1 MASLQERL
9 RRLRGATGI
18 QPGATPSIDDSA
30 PQHPDEAA
38 GLARAQPPEDT
49 ARASEAAQ
57 PDGASPPLP
66 SLAERMRRLAPVRLR
81 QRPVVPVPAATV
93 ADSLGAEL
101 IAPGLALLERR
112 RPLTQRHGRFPL
124 GRCVESAHVVLGTA
138 LDRAEHPEHDNWVLL
153 DTETSGLA
161 GGTGT
166 WAFVIGIGRIDD
178 AELVLRQ
185 YLLLGLD
192 AEGVMMERVEA
203 ELAGAGRLIS
213 YNGKGFD
220 LPLLETRLC
229 LNGRRPELTATPHLD
244 LLHPVRRAFASR
256 WPDCRLAT
264 CEQRLLGV
272 ERGDDLPGSEAPAAW
287 LEWLRAGQPERLGAV
302 LRHNRL
308 DLLSLATLIPA
319 LAEVQRDPASHGADI
334 RSLARHLCR
343 CDQAAA
349 AEQLLEAHRYALE
362 PAAALDL
369 AQLKRRRRAWGE
381 ALAIWEGLAALGE
394 PAAILELA
402 KYHEHIGR
410 DLAPALAYADR
421 LPNDDASMHR
431 RARLRRRLQRC
442 SDTGAVNR
450 RGQST
455 AS

>member
-9 RRLRGATGI
+9 RRLRGATGV
-18 QPGATPSIDDSA
+18 QADAVPGTDAVPNTQHSSQQRPSSA
-30 PQHPDEAA
+30 EERADAPSSSDAA
-38 GLARAQPPEDT
+38 RTEQ
-49 ARASEAAQ
+49 AAHQ
-57 PDGASPPLP
+57 DGAGPPAP
-66 SLAERMRRLAPVRLR
+66 SLAARMRRLAPARSR
-81 QRPVVPVPAATV
+81 HRPALPVPAATV
-93 ADSLGAEL
+93 ADNLGAEL

-112 RPLTQRHGRFPL
+112 RPLSERHGRYPL
-124 GRCVESAHVVLGTA
+124 ARCVDAARGGLGIL
-138 LDRAEHPEHDNWVLL
+138 LDHSGHDAIAEWAFI

-166 WAFVIGIGRIDD
+166 WTFVVGIGRIGD

-192 AEGVMMERVEA
+192 AEAAMMERVEA
-203 ELAGAGRLIS
+203 ELAGAGRLVS

-229 LNGRRPELTATPHLD
+229 LNGRRPELATMAHLD

-264 CEQRLLGV
+264 CERELLGV
-272 ERGDDLPGSEAPAAW
+272 ERGDDLPGAEAPAAW
-287 LEWLRAGQPERLGAV
+287 LDWLRGGQPGRLGAV

-319 LAEVQRDPASHGADI
+319 LIEVQREPARHGADI

-343 CDQAAA
+343 CDQPAA
-349 AEQLLEAHRYALE
+349 AERLLEAHQRELE

-369 AQLKRRRRAWGE
+369 AQLKRRRGAWGE
-381 ALAIWEGLAALGE
+381 ALAIWEARAALGD
-394 PAAILELA
+394 PAAILELT
-402 KYHEHIGR
+402 KYHEHVRR
-410 DLAPALAYADR
+410 DLAQALAYAER
-421 LPNDDASMHR
+421 LPDGEASAHR
-431 RARLRRRLQRC
+431 RARLRRRLQHF
-442 SDTGAVNR
+442 SGTGALNR
-450 RGQST
+450 
-455 AS
+455 